1 MSNTA
6 IITSAQTVQT
16 VTVRSG
22 GRALTVTAGDA
33 LISGWPTIAPHVPGA
48 SATVRVCRPSGAAV
62 NVPAHLAEARRLINA
77 HLHVLHL
84 GYDTL
89 AVHSVAMYRPGTGVV
104 VLLGGHGAG
113 KTLTGTALGLRGWR
127 WLSGDV
133 TLLDAPAAGGVSV
146 RGGTGA
152 IIARR
157 TALRRWFPGLAVPEA
172 GPGLLDL
179 HDRQDRPPFMG
190 AGTSPI
196 VGRVAAAAL
205 IDVTGDPSRGPGGDE
220 IQLLEPHT
228 AETVWWTGSGHLL
241 DRVRAE
247 PGALPLRAL
256 EGERELLRRARLV
269 RTVARDLPVHLL
281 CGTPHRIAEQ
291 VERLAGRT

>member
-1 MSNTA
+1 MNNTA
-6 IITSAQTVQT
+6 IITSAQTLQT

-22 GRALTVTAGDA
+22 GRALIVAAADA
-33 LISGWPTIAPHVPGA
+33 LISGWPQVAPHVPGA
-48 SATVRVCRPSGAAV
+48 SATVRACRPSRVSV
-62 NVPAHLAEARRLINA
+62 NVPADLAEARRLINA

-89 AVHSVAMYRPGTGVV
+89 AVHSVALYRPGSGAV

-133 TLLDAPAAGGVSV
+133 TLLDIDRTGGAVV

-179 HDRQDRPPFMG
+179 YGWPAFVG

-205 IDVTGDPSRGPGGDE
+205 IDVTGDLGGDVGDE
-220 IQLLEPHT
+220 VQLLEPHT
-228 AETVWWTGSGHLL
+228 AESVWWTGSGHLV

-269 RTVARDLPVHLL
+269 RTVARDLPMHLL
-281 CGTPHRIAEQ
+281 RGSPHRIAEQ